1 MIIDRNASV
10 VPTRYTQPL
19 LRKVMGSCIG
29 QAADDDLLAS
39 FLWMQE
45 GRIALKLHEDLEDH
59 RSRVQTEL
67 EQAEKRWEADTWST
81 TPVDEDVD
89 DIAYDTIKALRKEI
103 KPAVAACEESERVL
117 HAMRAE
123 YGDIE
128 RIRERFNTSRPD
140 DRPLVEEIFALWD
153 TYIDASIRVDRALE
167 RDRDRSHALAL
178 QEADLLR
185 YRQSPNSLTMKQ
197 IQTMHHSQ
205 FERTVASLAL
215 RDGYV
220 IKQGRGGSG
229 DLGAD
234 VIAVAPEGRTVVIQC
249 KHTQTNASVGSPV
262 LQRLNGTARQIH
274 NADVVAV
281 VTNGYFSAPAET
293 FARSQDIKLIGWRQL
308 ERWATWGVHLSKV
321 LDTA

>member
-1 MIIDRNASV
+1 M
-10 VPTRYTQPL
+10 
-19 LRKVMGSCIG
+19 
-29 QAADDDLLAS
+29 
-39 FLWMQE
+39 
-45 GRIALKLHEDLEDH
+45 
-59 RSRVQTEL
+59 
-67 EQAEKRWEADTWST
+67 
-81 TPVDEDVD
+81 DEDVD

-128 RIRERFNTSRPD
+128 RIRERFSTSSPD

-153 TYIDASIRVDRALE
+153 TYIDASIRVDGALE
-167 RDRDRSHALAL
+167 RDRDRSHDLAL

-185 YRQSPNSLTMKQ
+185 YRQGPNSLTMKQ
-197 IQTMHHSQ
+197 IQAMHHSQ

-220 IKQGRGGSG
+220 IKQGRGGPG

-249 KHTQTNASVGSPV
+249 KHTQANASVGSPV

-293 FARSQDIKLIGWRQL
+293 FARSQDIKLIGRRQL

-321 LDTA
+321 LDTAG